1 MNWIKQNPF
10 LSGLIGGTLVLCGLL
25 TAVAIKGLSKY
36 QDAKSRFEDAF
47 MEVTKS
53 EKLPLYPIS
62 QNRQAKI
69 KALDDYSQSV
79 EKLREFYSKYQLDP
93 NSKITTQQFTDHL
106 KAANE
111 EVVKTFKAANIKL
124 PDNFF
129 MGFEAYNGQ
138 LAKSGSTALLD
149 YQLDAVRHLLLGM
162 AEARPKELI
171 RFYRTKITEED
182 DGVYVPLE
190 NDVSRK
196 FGYEIVFK
204 GSEGSVR
211 DFINKLGN
219 RESSCYVIR
228 SIRINNEKDTPPRI
242 SDAKFEKAPTADTDP
257 GNPFGAAFFDEAPPA
272 PAPSEGVTAPE
283 PATQGPATQGSATQG
298 PVSQAVAP
306 VRKPSSPAPV
316 VDSSRILSQVLGNE
330 ELQVFIRFDILLF
343 YPPKAKTKP

>member
-10 LSGLIGGTLVLCGLL
+10 LSGLIGGSLVLCGLL
-25 TAVAIKGLSKY
+25 TAVAIKGLLKY

-47 MEVTKS
+47 MEVTQS

-69 KALDDYSQSV
+69 KALDDYGQSV

-111 EVVKTFKAANIKL
+111 EVVKTFKAADIKL

-138 LAKSGSTALLD
+138 LAKSGSTAILD

-182 DGVYVPLE
+182 DGVYEPFE

-204 GSEGSVR
+204 GSEASVR
-211 DFINKLGN
+211 DFINRLGN
-219 RESSCYVIR
+219 RESCCYVIR
-228 SIRINNEKDTPPRI
+228 SMRINNEKDTPPRI

-257 GNPFGAAFFDEAPPA
+257 GNPFGAAFFEEAPPE
-272 PAPSEGVTAPE
+272 PAPPDGVTAPGGVAQGAVSQGA
-283 PATQGPATQGSATQG
+283 ATQAG
-298 PVSQAVAP
+298 VAA
-306 VRKPSSPAPV
+306 KKSSPQPPV
-316 VDSSRILSQVLGNE
+316 LDSSRILTQVLGNE

-343 YPPKAKTKP
+343 FPTKEITKP